1 MELKKES
8 ENKSRGDE
16 AEEMRKKNTCIGRPL
31 KAGGYT
37 KKNQIIQGSLTKGEN
52 AEGLASKLK
61 TLRKLHIYQSKIILL
76 GAVHAAFC
84 VLHCW

>member
-37 KKNQIIQGSLTKGEN
+37 KKIKLYKEVSLKEKMPRDLRVNLKHSEN
-52 AEGLASKLK
+52 Y
-61 TLRKLHIYQSKIILL
+61 IYINPK
-76 GAVHAAFC
+76 
-84 VLHCW
+84 